1 MHDKKDLVIKVTD
14 GEERSY
20 FCHFDRKPPHDLL
33 KVVEHKLIF
42 TPAMG
47 TMAVR
52 TMRVISAAR
61 SKIPETVGET
71 Q

>member
-1 MHDKKDLVIKVTD
+1 VHDKKDLVIKVTD

-33 KVVEHKLIF
+33 QIFEHKLIF
-42 TPAMG
+42 TPTMG
-47 TMAVR
+47 TMAHR
-52 TMRVISAAR
+52 TQRVVMAAR

>member
-14 GEERSY
+14 GDEHSY
-20 FCHFDRKPPHDLL
+20 FCHFDRKPPHNLL
-33 KVVEHKLIF
+33 RVFEHKLIF
-42 TPAMG
+42 TPTMG
-47 TMAVR
+47 TMAHR
-52 TMRVISAAR
+52 TQRVVMAAR

>member
-14 GEERSY
+14 GEEHSY
-20 FCHFDRKPPHDLL
+20 FCHFDRKPPHNLL
-33 KVVEHKLIF
+33 RVFEHKLIF
-42 TPAMG
+42 TPTMG
-47 TMAVR
+47 TMAHR
-52 TMRVISAAR
+52 TQRVVMAAR